1 MIVERDEFTVQISG
15 PKEQNLFK
23 NLSYHRDAEIMVNDN
38 NLCSKKMIED
48 QANEINKLER
58 IYKKHS
64 KKCQKKMSI
73 GFMEWKIGDSFGPL
87 QR

>member
-48 QANEINKLER
+48 
-58 IYKKHS
+58 
-64 KKCQKKMSI
+64 
-73 GFMEWKIGDSFGPL
+73 
-87 QR
+87 